1 MDSGLRRNDIEVLEN
16 NVTLYAILDPKPG
29 RAALPAA
36 IPEQFSWLA
45 VILPPVFLLR
55 HGLWLELVFFVL
67 AVTALVLAAA
77 VIGDDAAFLL
87 YCLVALWLGFAASG
101 LRRAGLRRGGWSER
115 GLQVA
120 ASADLAQLE
129 ALS

>member
-29 RAALPAA
+29 HAALPAA

-45 VILPPVFLLR
+45 AILPPLFLLR
-55 HGLWLELVFFVL
+55 YGLWLELIGLVL
-67 AVTALVLAAA
+67 AVTALVLVAS

-87 YCLVALWLGFAASG
+87 YLLGALWLGFAAPD
-101 LRRAGLRRGGWSER
+101 LRRAALRRRGWNGR
-115 GLQVA
+115 GPRVA